1 MRRIG
6 LLSLGLAAGAA
17 FALPAECR
25 AGGPGLAS
33 ISVADLRSR
42 GADMADLEGAQLP
55 SPKEPLDRS
64 VVADRAHPYA
74 VLSAN
79 AYHDREE
86 DWCPVLDRRRDPK
99 TGFDAYACR
108 EASTG
113 RVIVVFRGTDELK
126 DWVRADIP
134 QPIFLPSQ
142 YRQGLAYVSEMKD
155 AHGDVAVTGHSLGGG
170 IAQYAASRLGLE
182 AWTFNPS
189 GLGLDALFRIMSCAS
204 EGACSGDSSRVTNVI
219 VAGEPLAAARFFIGP
234 DFVKLRGS
242 VVHFLPAG
250 GGGLTSHGMSN
261 VLAALDAKRE
271 KPSDARYAALD
282 RR

>member
-1 MRRIG
+1 MAGVGGRGRY
-6 LLSLGLAAGAA
+6 LAPALAGAVFSLA
-17 FALPAECR
+17 VPAGAEGLP
-25 AGGPGLAS
+25 LT
-33 ISVADLRSR
+33 SVSVTELRSR
-42 GADMADLEGAQLP
+42 GGELAAVEGVP
-55 SPKEPLDRS
+55 VRREPLDRA

-79 AYHDREE
+79 AYDGREE

-108 EASTG
+108 EQSEG

-126 DWVRADIP
+126 DWLRADIP
-134 QPIFLPSQ
+134 QPLFLPRH
-142 YRQGLAYVSEMKD
+142 YRQGLEYAQEMKD

-182 AWTFNPS
+182 AWTFNPA
-189 GLGLDALFRIMSCAS
+189 GLGLAATLKVMSCDP
-204 EGACSGDSSRVTNVI
+204 GGDCPDASRVTNVI

-234 DFVKLRGS
+234 DFVRLRGAT
-242 VVHFLPAG
+242 VHFFPAG
-250 GGGLTSHGMSN
+250 GGGLTSHGMSS

-271 KPSDARYAALD
+271 RPRAELARLD
-282 RR
+282 GR

>member
-1 MRRIG
+1 SR
-6 LLSLGLAAGAA
+6 AAGPS
-17 FALPAECR
+17 FPAV
-25 AGGPGLAS
+25 
-33 ISVADLRSR
+33 SVAELRAQ
-42 GADMADLEGAQLP
+42 GAASAELEGAP
-55 SPKEPLDRS
+55 VAGRGEASDR
-64 VVADRAHPYA
+64 VAVANAAHPYA

-86 DWCPVLDRRRDPK
+86 DWCPVIDRRRDPK

-108 EASTG
+108 ETSAG

-134 QPIFLPSQ
+134 QPFFLPRQ
-142 YRQGLAYVSEMKD
+142 YKQGLEYARELQE

-182 AWTFNPS
+182 AWTFNPA
-189 GLGLDALFRIMSCAS
+189 GLGLEATLRAMTCDPADGPCPDA
-204 EGACSGDSSRVTNVI
+204 SRVTNVI
-219 VAGEPLAAARFFIGP
+219 VAGEPLAAVRYFIGP
-234 DFVKLRGS
+234 DFVRLRGAT
-242 VVHFLPAG
+242 VHFLPAG

-271 KPSDARYAALD
+271 KPSDERYARLAP
-282 RR
+282 R